1 MSSSTWASASG
12 PPTSGLSAFLIL
24 PGDAAQCAQSVC
36 ESPDSTWKPAVEAPQ
51 RNPFGKST
59 SAGGP
64 EGPPPDEWHATPSVT
79 ARIRTASALPDP
91 DLRPRRPPGPSRRPA
106 PTMAS
111 ILHRSMAGRC
121 APPPLQAAPGAAPMG
136 LLDGKVAIVTGAG
149 GGIGRAH
156 ARLLA
161 REGAKVVVNDVGGS
175 REGAG
180 HDASPANQVVE
191 EITKAGGVAVSN
203 HDSVST
209 TAGAAAIVK
218 SGVDAF
224 GRVDVLVNNA
234 GILRDKSF
242 LKLDEAMWDSVI
254 SVHLK
259 GTFLCSQ
266 AFAKQVVQQ
275 NLQSGG
281 SSGGGRI
288 VNTTSV
294 SGMLGNFGQANYAAA
309 KAGIYGLT
317 RTMSIELQKHR
328 ITVNAIA
335 PIAKT
340 RMTEDLP
347 MFQGVDTL
355 TAEHIAPAALF
366 LGSDLCADRTGHVL
380 AIAGARVYAFK
391 VVETTGR
398 FKEADNGVWTARE
411 IAESWDA
418 IVKV

>member
-1 MSSSTWASASG
+1 
-12 PPTSGLSAFLIL
+12 
-24 PGDAAQCAQSVC
+24 
-36 ESPDSTWKPAVEAPQ
+36 
-51 RNPFGKST
+51 
-59 SAGGP
+59 
-64 EGPPPDEWHATPSVT
+64 
-79 ARIRTASALPDP
+79 
-91 DLRPRRPPGPSRRPA
+91 
-106 PTMAS
+106 
-111 ILHRSMAGRC
+111 
-121 APPPLQAAPGAAPMG
+121 MG
-136 LLDGKVAIVTGAG
+136 LLDGKVVIITGAG

-156 ARLLA
+156 ARSFA
-161 REGAKVVVNDVGGS
+161 AEGAKIVVNDLGGTRDGS
-175 REGAG
+175 GHEGSAA
-180 HDASPANQVVE
+180 DKVVE
-191 EITKAGGVAVSN
+191 EIRSAGGTAIANHESVA
-203 HDSVST
+203 T
-209 TAGAAAIVK
+209 AQGAGALVSAAVT
-218 SGVDAF
+218 AF
-224 GRVDVLVNNA
+224 GQVDVLVNNA

-242 LKLDEAMWDSVI
+242 LKMDEAMWDAVVA
-254 SVHLK
+254 VHLK

-266 AFAKQVVQQ
+266 LFARQVVAQ
-275 NLQSGG
+275 G
-281 SSGGGRI
+281 GGGRV

-294 SGMLGNFGQANYAAA
+294 SGMLGNFGQANYSSA

-366 LGSDLCADRTGHVL
+366 LGSDLCGDRTGHVL